1 MPQRSKNTRVDAAY
15 DHLKSDI
22 LQSKLPPG
30 FQAPEPDIAQRLNMS
45 RTPVREALVRL
56 EGEGLVSLVPR
67 RGVRVLGVSIK
78 DLEEIFD
85 LLCVLE
91 PLAISGLTGQKL
103 HAGDLE
109 RLEVII
115 RAMETATE
123 KDDMGDWAKA
133 EARFFKLLVK
143 MYGNSRLTDIVER
156 LQDQL
161 HRPRAV
167 LLLLR
172 GAPVQSVQEYRDLLA
187 SIVSGDAE
195 RAYDLGQ
202 KCRKLTWGIF
212 RDLYQTSKLSEI

>member
-1 MPQRSKNTRVDAAY
+1 MTQRSKNTRVDAAY
-15 DHLKSDI
+15 EHLKSDI

-30 FQAPEPDIAQRLNMS
+30 FQAPEPDIALRLNMS

-78 DLEEIFD
+78 DLEEIYE

-91 PLAISGLTGQKL
+91 PLAVSGLATQSL
-103 HAGDLE
+103 QANDLE

-123 KDDMGDWAKA
+123 KDDMAGWSKA
-133 EARFFKLLVK
+133 EARFFTLLVR
-143 MYGNSRLTDIVER
+143 MHGNSRLTEIVGR

-161 HRPRAV
+161 HRPRSV

-172 GAPVQSVQEYRDLLA
+172 GVPVQSVQDYRDLLA
-187 SIVSGDAE
+187 SVVSGNAD
-195 RAYDLGQ
+195 RAFDLAQ
-202 KCRKLTWGIF
+202 KCRQLTWGIF
-212 RDLYQTSKLSEI
+212 RDLYQASKLAEI